1 MRLSCS
7 PELGDYNVPHF
18 IIIRLD
24 LIEIFIYLFID
35 HGLTFGSHVTLVT

>member
-7 PELGDYNVPHF
+7 PESGDHNAPNF

-24 LIEIFIYLFID
+24 LIEILIYLFID
-35 HGLTFGSHVTLVT
+35 LGLIFGSYVTKVT